1 MSGRNTTKPAVSQPV
16 LIASSERK
24 LKSEL
29 IPVLSQEL
37 PMAPLVELAQM
48 PDRRLIAEMASGERP
63 ALIFL
68 DVTTNPEAGLEV
80 LTQLAQG
87 LIGVPVVV
95 ILAGN
100 DPDLILR
107 CLRTGASE
115 FLLQPVTAEQ
125 VQPVLARLIM
135 RRGDAALTGG
145 ARVQVVMPAKGACG
159 ASTLASNLAF
169 HWKRH
174 GFKKAM
180 LADLDP
186 ATGTIPFLLK
196 LKPVYSF
203 VDALMREGGLDSDIW
218 RGLVTK
224 QSDVDVLLSP
234 ENPIDV
240 ESSSADPSP
249 LFDFARQA
257 YEIITVDAPGPY
269 GKWANSLAHLA
280 DELLLVTTN
289 ELPALRATQRVLQNF
304 DRQGIDR
311 AKVKLIVNRYSAE
324 VGLNQEAI
332 ETALHFDVF
341 HVVPSDYDSVQA
353 ALVEGKP
360 IPNSTPIGKSLAQLA
375 DRLAGKRAA
384 SAETNKKKKSSIGSL
399 FSGLLGRG

>member
-1 MSGRNTTKPAVSQPV
+1 MSGRNVQKPAVSQPV
-16 LIASSERK
+16 LIVSGDKK
-24 LKSEL
+24 LKNEL

-37 PMAPLVELAQM
+37 PMAPLVDLSQM

-68 DVTTNPEAGLEV
+68 DVSANQEVGLDA
-80 LTQLAQG
+80 LTSLSQG
-87 LIGVPVVV
+87 LVGVPVVV
-95 ILAGN
+95 VLSGN

-115 FLLQPVTAEQ
+115 FLLRPVTADQ
-125 VQPVLARLIM
+125 VQPVLARLVM
-135 RRGDAALTGG
+135 RKGDSALSGG
-145 ARVQVVMPAKGACG
+145 ARVQVLMPVKGACG
-159 ASTLASNLAF
+159 ASTISSNLVF

-174 GFKKAM
+174 GFKRIM
-180 LADLDP
+180 LADFDP

-196 LKPVYSF
+196 LKPIYSF
-203 VDALMREGGLDSDIW
+203 VDAMTRDGGLDSDIW

-224 QSDVDVLLSP
+224 HQDVDVLLSP

-240 ESSSADPSP
+240 DSANADPAP

-257 YEIITVDAPGPY
+257 YDIITVDAPGPH
-269 GKWANSLAHLA
+269 GRWAQSLASLA

-289 ELPALRATQRVLQNF
+289 ELPALRAAQRVLQNF
-304 DRQGIDR
+304 DRNGIDR
-311 AKVKLIVNRYSAE
+311 AKIKLIVNRYSTE

-332 ETALHFDVF
+332 ETALHSDVF
-341 HVVPSDYDSVQA
+341 HVIPSDYDAVQA

-360 IPNSTPIGKSLAQLA
+360 IGPSSPIGKSLAQLA
-375 DRLAGKRAA
+375 DRLAGKRSNAA
-384 SAETNKKKKSSIGSL
+384 EAAKTKKSSIGSL
-399 FSGLLGRG
+399 FSGLIGRG

>member
-1 MSGRNTTKPAVSQPV
+1 MSGRNTAKPAVSQPV
-16 LIASSERK
+16 LIVSGEKK

-29 IPVLSQEL
+29 IPVLSKEL
-37 PMAPLVELAQM
+37 PMAPLVELSQM

-68 DVTTNPEAGLEV
+68 DVTTNKEMGLE
-80 LTQLAQG
+80 TLALLSHG
-87 LIGVPVVV
+87 LVGVPVVV
-95 ILAGN
+95 ILSGN

-125 VQPVLARLIM
+125 VQPVLARLVM
-135 RRGDAALTGG
+135 RKGEGALTGG
-145 ARVQVVMPAKGACG
+145 ARVQVIMPVKGACG
-159 ASTLASNLAF
+159 ASTLASNLVF

-174 GFKKAM
+174 GFKRIM
-180 LADLDP
+180 LADFDP

-196 LKPVYSF
+196 LKPTYSF
-203 VDALMREGGLDSDIW
+203 VDAMTREGGLDSDIW
-218 RGLVTK
+218 RGLITK
-224 QSDVDVLLSP
+224 HQDVDVLLSP

-240 ESSSADPSP
+240 DSASAELGP

-257 YEIITVDAPGPY
+257 YDIITVDAPGPH
-269 GKWANSLAHLA
+269 GNWAQSLANIA
-280 DELLLVTTN
+280 DELILVTTN

-304 DRQGIDR
+304 DRLGIDR
-311 AKVKLIVNRYSAE
+311 AKIKLIVNRYSTE

-332 ETALHFDVF
+332 ETALHSDVF
-341 HVVPSDYDSVQA
+341 HVVPSDYDAVQA

-360 IPNSTPIGKSLAQLA
+360 IGPGSPIGKSLMQLA

-384 SAETNKKKKSSIGSL
+384 SADAPKPKKSSIGSL
-399 FSGLLGRG
+399 FSGLIGRG